1 MRRTSLL
8 AVLCLFAG
16 TACWPFSGEDA
27 LASMTLRRENS
38 GRVEILRSSEVIKV
52 GDNDEAVEPGDV
64 IRTYDGGLAQVKL
77 EGERIAWVGG
87 TSQTIKGAAE
97 GQMRIVDTMSVQS
110 DTGTVMADTKEP
122 MDILFGD
129 ATVSADDALF
139 RVDRRAGSGRAASY
153 AGTVKLSAPGEP
165 NITLQRLF
173 EAPSSASDLRNPQP
187 YSLNAEDP
195 FDARRLR
202 GVIELEKDLGQQ
214 ALGFASQLGSRK
226 PNLDFFRTLA
236 DGTNVDAMKPFMGQP
251 AIDLLVGFTVAINAE
266 SMSFADA
273 VRQTFKLHDDGGTW
287 GVVAAILRS
296 DPKLLIA
303 DLEAIYDASGVAAD
317 GSGGAADFSQLAAE
331 QAQEGGGS
339 EPSDPTDPS
348 DPQPPQEPPGGG
360 GGGGGGNQPPDEAD
374 EPEDC
379 SNTTEC
385 RVQEIRDEVLPSPAP
400 TDDPPVK
407 VDDL

>member
-1 MRRTSLL
+1 MKRISLL

-16 TACWPFSGEDA
+16 TACWPFDGEDA
-27 LASMTLRRENS
+27 LAAMTLRRENA
-38 GRVEILRSSEVIKV
+38 GRVEILRDAEVIQV
-52 GDNDEAVEPGDV
+52 GDDDQAVEPGDV
-64 IRTYDGGLAQVKL
+64 IRTFDGGLAQVKL
-77 EGERIAWVGG
+77 EGERTAWVGG
-87 TSQTIKGAAE
+87 ADQPLKGAAE
-97 GQMRIVDTMSVQS
+97 GQMRIIDTRSVQS
-110 DTGTVMADTKEP
+110 DTGTVMADAREP

-129 ATVSADDALF
+129 ATVSAEDALF

-153 AGTVKLSAPGEP
+153 AGTVKVSAPGEP

-187 YSLNAEDP
+187 YSLDPRDP

-214 ALGFASQLGSRK
+214 ALGFASQLGRQK
-226 PNLDFFRTLA
+226 PTLDFFRTLA
-236 DGTNVDAMKPFMGQP
+236 DGVNINAMKAFMGEP
-251 AIDLLVGFTVAINAE
+251 AIDLLLGFTIAINAAGG
-266 SMSFADA
+266 SFSDA
-273 VRQTFKLHDDGGTW
+273 VEQAFTLHEDGGTW

-317 GSGGAADFSQLAAE
+317 GSGGGADFSQLAAE
-331 QAQEGGGS
+331 QAQAGGGS
-339 EPSDPTDPS
+339 QPADPGDPY
-348 DPQPPQEPPGGG
+348 PG
-360 GGGGGGNQPPDEAD
+360 QPPDDNGNGNGNGQQPPPEEPD

-385 RVQEIRDEVLPSPAP
+385 RIQEIRDGLPTPGP
-400 TDDPPVK
+400 TDDPPVI
-407 VDDL
+407 DDL